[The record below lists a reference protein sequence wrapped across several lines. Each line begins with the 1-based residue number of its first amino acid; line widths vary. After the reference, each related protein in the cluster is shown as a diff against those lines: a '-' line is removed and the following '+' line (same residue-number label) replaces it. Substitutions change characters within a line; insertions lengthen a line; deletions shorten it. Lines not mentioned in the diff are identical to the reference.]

1 MITLNIHTIIL
12 AAGKG
17 TRMNTNLP
25 KVMQPLGGHTLIS
38 RVIKTAKTSSKKIS
52 VIVGHQKDQ
61 LKEHIASIDPTI
73 QTADQNEQL
82 GTAHAVKTASHL
94 IKDNEKVLI
103 LYGDVPL
110 IRNETIEELISS
122 EQECTLLS
130 MKLNDPTGYG
140 RIITNQENLAIRIIE
155 QKDASAEE
163 RKIQEVFTGI
173 LLIDGSLLKPVLEE
187 INNQNAA
194 NEYYLT
200 DLVEILYAKGVKIN
214 CIQANPAEVAGANNK
229 HELHELESILRKMSA
244 EKLLEQGITLLDAA
258 RIDVRGEVEAGKDCS
273 VDVNVIF
280 EGKVTL
286 GNNVT
291 IKSNVVLQDVS
302 IGDNTII
309 ESFSHLS
316 SAKVG
321 SNCNIGPYA
330 RLREGSE
337 ISNDVQIGN
346 FVETKK
352 TKLGDGAKANHLAY
366 LGDSE
371 IGDKTNIGAGTI
383 TCNYDG
389 TSKHKTTIGEGS
401 FIGTNSSLVA
411 PVNIGKGAYVGAGSV
426 ITKDVPD
433 ESLAIGR
440 GKQVTKEGWAK
451 NKK

>member
-1 MITLNIHTIIL
+1 MNIHTIIL

-17 TRMNTNLP
+17 IRMNTNLP
-25 KVMQPLGGHTLIS
+25 KVMQPLGGQTLIS
-38 RVIKTAKTSSKKIS
+38 HVIKTAKASSQNIT
-52 VIVGHQKDQ
+52 VIVGHQKDL
-61 LKEHIASIDPTI
+61 LKEHIASIDSSI

-94 IKDNEKVLI
+94 IKDDEKVLV

-110 IRNETIEELISS
+110 ISTQTIEALISS
-122 EQECTLLS
+122 GQECTLLS
-130 MKLNDPTGYG
+130 MELNDPTGYG
-140 RIITNQENLAIRIIE
+140 RIMTDDENQAMRIIE
-155 QKDASAEE
+155 QKDASEDE

-173 LLIDGSLLKPVLEE
+173 LLIDGSLLRPALDQ
-187 INNQNAA
+187 INNQNVA

-214 CIQANPAEVAGANNK
+214 CIQANPTEVLGANNK
-229 HELHELESILRKMSA
+229 HELHELETILRKMSA
-244 EKLLEQGITLLDAA
+244 EKLLEQGITLLDST
-258 RIDVRGEVEAGKDCS
+258 RVDVRGEVVAGKDCS

-286 GNNVT
+286 GENVT

-302 IGDNTII
+302 IGDDTII

-316 SAKVG
+316 SATVG

-337 ISNDVQIGN
+337 IGNHAKIGN

-366 LGDSE
+366 LGDAE
-371 IGDKTNIGAGTI
+371 IGSKTNIGAGTI

-389 TSKHKTTIGEGS
+389 TNKHKTTIGEES
-401 FIGTNSSLVA
+401 FVGTNSSLVA
-411 PVNIGKGAYVGAGSV
+411 PVNIGKGAYVGAGST

-433 ESLAIGR
+433 AALAVGR
-440 GKQVTKEGWAK
+440 GKQVIKEDWAK

>member
-1 MITLNIHTIIL
+1 MNIHTIIL

-38 RVIKTAKTSSKKIS
+38 HVIKTAKTNSKD
-52 VIVGHQKDQ
+52 VTVVVGHQKDL
-61 LKEHIASIDPTI
+61 LKEHIASIDPKI
-73 QTADQNEQL
+73 QTVDQNEQL
-82 GTAHAVKTASHL
+82 GTAHAVKTAAHL
-94 IKDNEKVLI
+94 IQDNEKVLV

-110 IRNETIEELISS
+110 ISNETIEALINTGG
-122 EQECTLLS
+122 ECTLLS
-130 MKLNDPTGYG
+130 MKPNDPTGYG
-140 RIITNQENLAIRIIE
+140 RIITNEENLALRIIE

-163 RKIQEVFTGI
+163 KKIQEVFTGI
-173 LLIDGSLLKPVLEE
+173 LLIDGSLLKPALDE

-194 NEYYLT
+194 NEFYLT
-200 DLVEILYAKGVKIN
+200 DLVEILSAKGVKIN
-214 CIQANPAEVAGANNK
+214 CIQADPAEVVGANNK
-229 HELHELESILRKMSA
+229 YELHELELILRKMSA
-244 EKLLEQGITLLDAA
+244 EKLLEQGITLIDTA

-286 GNNVT
+286 GDNVT

-302 IGDNTII
+302 IGDNSII
-309 ESFSHLS
+309 DSFSHLS
-316 SAKVG
+316 SATVG

-337 ISNDVQIGN
+337 IGNNAKVGN

-366 LGDSE
+366 LGDAD
-371 IGDKTNIGAGTI
+371 IGDRTNIGAGTI

-389 TSKHKTTIGEGS
+389 TNKHQTTIGKES

-411 PVNIGKGAYVGAGSV
+411 PVEIGKGAYVGAGSV

-433 ESLAIGR
+433 EALAVAR
-440 GKQVTKEGWAK
+440 GKQVTKEDWAK

>member
-1 MITLNIHTIIL
+1 LNIHTIIL
-12 AAGKG
+12 AAGQG
-17 TRMNTNLP
+17 IRMNTNLP
-25 KVMQPLGGHTLIS
+25 KVMQPLGGQTLIS
-38 RVIKTAKTSSKKIS
+38 HVINTAQQNSKNIT
-52 VIVGHQKDQ
+52 VVVGHQKAL
-61 LKEHIASIDPTI
+61 LKEHIATIDPQI
-73 QTADQNEQL
+73 QTTDQDDQL
-82 GTAHAVKTASHL
+82 GTAHAVKTVAHL
-94 IKDNEKVLI
+94 IQDDEKVLV

-110 IRNETIEELISS
+110 ISSATIKALVASG
-122 EQECTLLS
+122 QECALLS
-130 MKLNDPTGYG
+130 MILKDPTGYG
-140 RIITNQENLAIRIIE
+140 RIVTNEQDQALRIIE
-155 QKDASAEE
+155 QKDASVEE
-163 RKIQEVFTGI
+163 RLIQEVFTGI
-173 LLIDGSLLKPVLEE
+173 LLIDGSLLKSSLDD

-200 DLVEILYAKGVKIN
+200 DLVEILSGKGVKIK
-214 CIQANPAEVAGANNK
+214 CIQTNPTEVVGANNK
-229 HELHELESILRKMSA
+229 KELHELESILRNMSA
-244 EKLLEQGITLLDAA
+244 EKLLEQGITILDVT
-258 RIDVRGEVEAGKDCS
+258 RVDVRGEVEAGKDCS

-286 GNNVT
+286 GQNVT
-291 IKSNVVLQDVS
+291 IKSNVVLQNVS
-302 IGDNTII
+302 IGDNTTI

-316 SAKVG
+316 SATVG

-337 ISNDVQIGN
+337 IGDGAKIGN

-366 LGDSE
+366 LGDAE
-371 IGDKTNIGAGTI
+371 IGSNTNVGAGTI

-389 TSKHKTTIGEGS
+389 TNKHKTTIGDES

-433 ESLAIGR
+433 KALAVGR
-440 GKQVTKEGWAK
+440 GKQVIKEDWAK

>member
-1 MITLNIHTIIL
+1 
-12 AAGKG
+12 
-17 TRMNTNLP
+17 MNTNLP
-25 KVMQPLGGHTLIS
+25 KVMQPLGGQTLIS
-38 RVIKTAKTSSKKIS
+38 HVIKTAKASSQNIT
-52 VIVGHQKDQ
+52 VIVGHQKDL
-61 LKEHIASIDPTI
+61 LKEHIASIDSSI

-94 IKDNEKVLI
+94 IKDDEKVLV

-110 IRNETIEELISS
+110 ISTQTIEALISS

-130 MKLNDPTGYG
+130 MELNDPTGYG
-140 RIITNQENLAIRIIE
+140 RIMTDDENQAMRIIE
-155 QKDASAEE
+155 QKDASEDE

-173 LLIDGSLLKPVLEE
+173 LLIDGSLLRPALDQ
-187 INNQNAA
+187 INNQNVA

-214 CIQANPAEVAGANNK
+214 CIQANPTEVLGANNK
-229 HELHELESILRKMSA
+229 HELHELETILRKMSA
-244 EKLLEQGITLLDAA
+244 EKLLEQGITLLDST
-258 RIDVRGEVEAGKDCS
+258 RVDVRGEVVAGKDCS

-286 GNNVT
+286 GENVI

-302 IGDNTII
+302 IGDDTVI

-316 SAKVG
+316 SATVG

-337 ISNDVQIGN
+337 IGDNAKIGN

-366 LGDSE
+366 LGDAD
-371 IGDKTNIGAGTI
+371 IGSKTNIGAGTI

-389 TSKHKTTIGEGS
+389 ANKHQTTIGEES

-411 PVNIGKGAYVGAGSV
+411 PVNIGKGSYVGAGSV

-433 ESLAIGR
+433 EALAVGR
-440 GKQVTKEGWAK
+440 GKQVTKEDWAK

>member
-1 MITLNIHTIIL
+1 LNTHTIIL

-25 KVMQPLGGHTLIS
+25 KVMQPLGGMSLIEH
-38 RVIKTAKTSSKKIS
+38 VISTAQEISKKITV
-52 VIVGHQKDQ
+52 VIGHQKNL
-61 LKEHIASIDPTI
+61 LKEHLAEIDPIIETVN
-73 QTADQNEQL
+73 QENQL

-94 IKDNEKVLI
+94 IQDDEKVLI

-110 IRNETIEELISS
+110 ISNKTIQSLLDS
-122 EQECTLLS
+122 ENKCTLLS
-130 MKLNDPTGYG
+130 MILSDPTGYG
-140 RIITNQENLAIRIIE
+140 RIVSNEENLALKIIE
-155 QKDASAEE
+155 QKDASEDE
-163 RKIQEVFTGI
+163 RKIKEVFTGI
-173 LLIDGSLLKPVLEE
+173 LLIDGSLLRPALEE

-200 DLVEILYAKGVKIN
+200 DLVEILSAKGVKIN
-214 CIQANPAEVAGANNK
+214 CIQANPIEVLGANNK
-229 HELHELESILRKMSA
+229 YELHELESIFRKMSA
-244 EKLLEQGITLLDAA
+244 EKLLDQGVTLLDKT
-258 RIDVRGEVEAGKDCS
+258 RVDVRGKVIAGKDCTI
-273 VDVNVIF
+273 DVNVIL
-280 EGKVTL
+280 EGDVTL
-286 GNNVT
+286 GDNVS

-316 SAKVG
+316 FAKVG

-337 ISNDVQIGN
+337 IGDSAKIGN

-352 TKLGDGAKANHLAY
+352 TKLGNGAKANHLAY
-366 LGDSE
+366 LGDAN
-371 IGDKTNIGAGTI
+371 IGDKTNVGAGTI

-389 TSKHKTTIGEGS
+389 TNKYKTTIGEDS

-433 ESLAIGR
+433 EALAVGR
-440 GKQVTKEGWAK
+440 GKQVIKEDWAK

>member
-1 MITLNIHTIIL
+1 LNIHTIIL

-25 KVMQPLGGHTLIS
+25 KVMQPLGGHTLIYH
-38 RVIKTAKTSSKKIS
+38 VIKTAKKNSKNTT
-52 VIVGHQKDQ
+52 VVVGHQKDL
-61 LKEHIASIDPTI
+61 LKEHIASIDSNI
-73 QTADQNEQL
+73 QTADQDDQL
-82 GTAHAVKTASHL
+82 GTAHAVKTAAHL
-94 IKDNEKVLI
+94 IKEDERVLV

-110 IRNETIEELISS
+110 ISHKTIEALIESG
-122 EQECTLLS
+122 QECTLLA
-130 MKLNDPTGYG
+130 MKLADPTGYG
-140 RIITNQENLAIRIIE
+140 RIVTNEQNLALRIIE
-155 QKDASAEE
+155 QKDASEDE
-163 RKIQEVFTGI
+163 RKIQDVFTGI
-173 LLIDGSLLKPVLEE
+173 LLIDGGLLLSALDE

-200 DLVEILYAKGVKIN
+200 DLVEILSTKGVKIN
-214 CIQANPAEVAGANNK
+214 CIQADPTEVLGANNK
-229 HELHELESILRKMSA
+229 HELHQLESILRKMSA
-244 EKLLEQGITLLDAA
+244 EKLLKQGITLLDAT
-258 RIDVRGEVEAGKDCS
+258 RVDVRGEVEAGKDCS

-280 EGKVTL
+280 EGKVSL
-286 GNNVT
+286 GENVT
-291 IKSNVVLQDVS
+291 IKSNVVLQDVY
-302 IGDNTII
+302 IGDNSII

-316 SAKVG
+316 SATVG
-321 SNCNIGPYA
+321 SNCSIGPYA

-337 ISNDVQIGN
+337 IGDNAKIGN

-366 LGDSE
+366 LGDAE

-389 TSKHKTTIGEGS
+389 ANKHKTTIGEES

-433 ESLAIGR
+433 EALAVGR
-440 GKQVTKEGWAK
+440 GKQVTKEDWAK

>member
-1 MITLNIHTIIL
+1 MNIHTIIL

-38 RVIKTAKTSSKKIS
+38 HVIKTAKKNSKNIT
-52 VIVGHQKDQ
+52 VVVGHQKDL
-61 LKEHIASIDPTI
+61 LKEHIASIDSNI
-73 QTADQNEQL
+73 QTADQDDQL
-82 GTAHAVKTASHL
+82 GTAHAVKAAAHL
-94 IKDNEKVLI
+94 IKEDERVLV

-110 IRNETIEELISS
+110 ISHKTIEALIKSG
-122 EQECTLLS
+122 QECTLLA
-130 MKLNDPTGYG
+130 MKLADPTGYG
-140 RIITNQENLAIRIIE
+140 RIVTNEQNLALRIIE
-155 QKDASAEE
+155 QKDASEDE
-163 RKIQEVFTGI
+163 RKIQDVFTGI
-173 LLIDGSLLKPVLEE
+173 LLIDGGLLRSALDE

-200 DLVEILYAKGVKIN
+200 DLVEILSTKGVKIN
-214 CIQANPAEVAGANNK
+214 CIQADQTEVLGANNK
-229 HELHELESILRKMSA
+229 YELHELESILRKMSA
-244 EKLLEQGITLLDAA
+244 EKLLEQGITLLDAT
-258 RIDVRGEVEAGKDCS
+258 RVDVRGEVEAGKDCS

-280 EGKVTL
+280 EGKVSL
-286 GNNVT
+286 GENVT

-302 IGDNTII
+302 IGDNSIV

-316 SAKVG
+316 SATVG
-321 SNCNIGPYA
+321 SNCSIGPYA

-337 ISNDVQIGN
+337 IGDNAKIGN

-366 LGDSE
+366 LGDAE

-389 TSKHKTTIGEGS
+389 TNKHKTTIGEES

-433 ESLAIGR
+433 EALAVGR
-440 GKQVTKEGWAK
+440 GKQVTKEDWAK

>member
-1 MITLNIHTIIL
+1 MNIHTIIL

-38 RVIKTAKTSSKKIS
+38 HVIKTAQKNSKKIT
-52 VIVGHQKDQ
+52 VVVGHQKDL
-61 LKEHIASIDPTI
+61 LKEHIINIDPQI
-73 QTADQNEQL
+73 QTADQNDQL
-82 GTAHAVKTASHL
+82 GTAHAVKTAEDM
-94 IKDNEKVLI
+94 IKQDERVLV

-110 IRNETIEELISS
+110 IRSKTIKALINSG
-122 EQECTLLS
+122 QECTLLS
-130 MKLNDPTGYG
+130 MKLKEPTGYG
-140 RIITNQENLAIRIIE
+140 RIITDEQNLALRIVE
-155 QKDASAEE
+155 QKDASEDE

-173 LLIDGSLLKPVLEE
+173 LLIDGSLLKSSLNK

-200 DLVEILYAKGVKIN
+200 DLVEILSEKGVRIN
-214 CIQANPAEVAGANNK
+214 CIQADPDEVLGANNK
-229 HELHELESILRKMSA
+229 LELHELESILRKMSA
-244 EKLLEQGITLLDAA
+244 EKLLEKGITLLDAS
-258 RIDVRGEVEAGKDCS
+258 RVDVRGQVEAGKDCS
-273 VDVNVIF
+273 IDVNVIL

-286 GNNVT
+286 GDNVT

-302 IGDNTII
+302 IGDNSMI

-316 SAKVG
+316 SASVG
-321 SNCNIGPYA
+321 ANCNIGPYA

-337 ISNDVQIGN
+337 IGDNARIGN

-366 LGDSE
+366 LGDAE
-371 IGDKTNIGAGTI
+371 IGDKTNVGAGTI

-389 TSKHKTTIGEGS
+389 ANKHKTTIGKES

-411 PVNIGKGAYVGAGSV
+411 PVNIGEGAYVGAGSV
-426 ITKDVPD
+426 ITKDVPNNA
-433 ESLAIGR
+433 LAVGR
-440 GKQVTKEGWAK
+440 GKQVIKEDWAK

>member
-1 MITLNIHTIIL
+1 MNIHTIIL

-38 RVIKTAKTSSKKIS
+38 HVIKTAQKNSKKIT
-52 VIVGHQKDQ
+52 VVVGHQKDL
-61 LKEHIASIDPTI
+61 LKEHIINIDPQI
-73 QTADQNEQL
+73 QTADQNDQL
-82 GTAHAVKTASHL
+82 GTAHAVKTAEDM
-94 IKDNEKVLI
+94 IKQDERVLV

-110 IRNETIEELISS
+110 ISSKTIKALINSG
-122 EQECTLLS
+122 QECTLLS
-130 MKLNDPTGYG
+130 MKLKEPTGYG
-140 RIITNQENLAIRIIE
+140 RIITDEQNLALRIVE
-155 QKDASAEE
+155 QKDASEDE

-173 LLIDGSLLKPVLEE
+173 LLIDGSLLKSSLNK

-200 DLVEILYAKGVKIN
+200 DLVEILSEKGVRIN
-214 CIQANPAEVAGANNK
+214 CIQADPDEVLGANNK
-229 HELHELESILRKMSA
+229 LELHELESILRKMSA
-244 EKLLEQGITLLDAA
+244 EKLLEKGITLLDAS
-258 RIDVRGEVEAGKDCS
+258 RVDVRGQVEAGKDCS
-273 VDVNVIF
+273 IDVNVIL

-286 GNNVT
+286 GDNVT

-302 IGDNTII
+302 IGDNSTI

-316 SAKVG
+316 SASVG
-321 SNCNIGPYA
+321 ANCNIGPYA

-337 ISNDVQIGN
+337 IGDNARIGN

-366 LGDSE
+366 LGDAE
-371 IGDKTNIGAGTI
+371 IGDKTNVGAGTI

-389 TSKHKTTIGEGS
+389 ANKHKTTIGKES

-411 PVNIGKGAYVGAGSV
+411 PVNIGEGAYVGAGSV
-426 ITKDVPD
+426 ITKDVPNNA
-433 ESLAIGR
+433 LAVGR
-440 GKQVTKEGWAK
+440 GKQVIKEDWAK

>member
-1 MITLNIHTIIL
+1 
-12 AAGKG
+12 
-17 TRMNTNLP
+17 MNTNLP
-25 KVMQPLGGHTLIS
+25 KVMQPLGGQTLIS
-38 RVIKTAKTSSKKIS
+38 HVINTAQQNSKNIT
-52 VIVGHQKDQ
+52 VVVGHQKAL
-61 LKEHIASIDPTI
+61 LKEHIATIDPQI
-73 QTADQNEQL
+73 QTTDQDDQL
-82 GTAHAVKTASHL
+82 GTAHAVKTVAHL
-94 IKDNEKVLI
+94 IQDDEKVLV

-110 IRNETIEELISS
+110 ISSATIKALVASG
-122 EQECTLLS
+122 QECALLS
-130 MKLNDPTGYG
+130 MILKDPTGYG
-140 RIITNQENLAIRIIE
+140 RIVTNEQDQALRIIE
-155 QKDASAEE
+155 QKDASVEE
-163 RKIQEVFTGI
+163 RLIQEVFTGI
-173 LLIDGSLLKPVLEE
+173 LLIDGSLLKSSLDD

-200 DLVEILYAKGVKIN
+200 DLVEILSGKGVKIK
-214 CIQANPAEVAGANNK
+214 CIQTNPTEVVGANNK
-229 HELHELESILRKMSA
+229 KELHELESILRNMSA
-244 EKLLEQGITLLDAA
+244 EKLLEQGITILDVT
-258 RIDVRGEVEAGKDCS
+258 RVDVRGEVEAGKDCS

-286 GNNVT
+286 GQNVT
-291 IKSNVVLQDVS
+291 IKSNVVLQNVS
-302 IGDNTII
+302 IGDNTTI

-316 SAKVG
+316 SATVG

-337 ISNDVQIGN
+337 IGDGAKIGN

-366 LGDSE
+366 LGDAE
-371 IGDKTNIGAGTI
+371 IGSNTNVGAGTI

-389 TSKHKTTIGEGS
+389 TNKHKTTIGDES

-433 ESLAIGR
+433 KALAVGR
-440 GKQVTKEGWAK
+440 GKQVIKEDWAK

>member
-1 MITLNIHTIIL
+1 LKTHTIIL

-25 KVMQPLGGHTLIS
+25 KVMQPLGGMSLIEH
-38 RVIKTAKTSSKKIS
+38 VISTAQEISKKITV
-52 VIVGHQKDQ
+52 VIGHQRNL
-61 LKEHIASIDPTI
+61 LKEHLGEIDSTI
-73 QTADQNEQL
+73 ETVNQENQL

-94 IKDNEKVLI
+94 IQDDEKVLI

-110 IRNETIEELISS
+110 ISNETIQSLLDS
-122 EQECTLLS
+122 ENKCTLLS
-130 MKLNDPTGYG
+130 MILSDPTGYG
-140 RIITNQENLAIRIIE
+140 RIVSNEENLALKIIE
-155 QKDASAEE
+155 QKDASEDE
-163 RKIQEVFTGI
+163 RKIKEAFTGI
-173 LLIDGSLLKPVLEE
+173 LLIDGSLLRPALEE

-200 DLVEILYAKGVKIN
+200 DLVEILSSKGVKIN
-214 CIQANPAEVAGANNK
+214 CIQANPTEVLGANDK
-229 HELHELESILRKMSA
+229 HELHKLESILRKMGA
-244 EKLLEQGITLLDAA
+244 EKLLDQGVTLLDAN
-258 RIDVRGEVEAGKDCS
+258 RVDVRGKVIAGKDCTI
-273 VDVNVIF
+273 DVNVIL
-280 EGKVTL
+280 EGDVTL
-286 GNNVT
+286 GDNVS
-291 IKSNVVLQDVS
+291 IKSNVVLQNVS
-302 IGDNTII
+302 IGDNSII

-316 SAKVG
+316 SASVG

-337 ISNDVQIGN
+337 IGDSAKIGN

-366 LGDSE
+366 LGDAN
-371 IGDKTNIGAGTI
+371 IGDKTNVGAGTI

-389 TSKHKTTIGEGS
+389 TNKHKTTIGNDT

-433 ESLAIGR
+433 EALAVGR
-440 GKQVTKEGWAK
+440 GKQVIKEDWAK

>member
-1 MITLNIHTIIL
+1 
-12 AAGKG
+12 
-17 TRMNTNLP
+17 
-25 KVMQPLGGHTLIS
+25 MQPLGGQTLIS
-38 RVIKTAKTSSKKIS
+38 HVIKTAKASSQNTT
-52 VIVGHQKDQ
+52 VIVGHQKDL
-61 LKEHIASIDPTI
+61 LKEHIASIDSSI

-94 IKDNEKVLI
+94 IKDDEKVLV

-110 IRNETIEELISS
+110 ISTQTIEALISS
-122 EQECTLLS
+122 GQECTLLS
-130 MKLNDPTGYG
+130 MELNDPTGYG
-140 RIITNQENLAIRIIE
+140 RIMTDDENQAMRIIE
-155 QKDASAEE
+155 QKDASEDE
-163 RKIQEVFTGI
+163 RKIQNVFTGI
-173 LLIDGSLLKPVLEE
+173 LLIDGSLLRPALDE
-187 INNQNAA
+187 INNQNVA

-214 CIQANPAEVAGANNK
+214 CIQANPTEVLGANNK
-229 HELHELESILRKMSA
+229 HELHELETILRKMSA
-244 EKLLEQGITLLDAA
+244 EKLLEQGITLLDST
-258 RIDVRGEVEAGKDCS
+258 RVDVRGEVVAGKDCS

-286 GNNVT
+286 GENVI

-302 IGDNTII
+302 IGDDTII

-316 SAKVG
+316 SATVG

-337 ISNDVQIGN
+337 IGDNAKIGN

-366 LGDSE
+366 LGDAD
-371 IGDKTNIGAGTI
+371 IGSKTNIGAGTI

-389 TSKHKTTIGEGS
+389 ANKHQTTIGEES

-411 PVNIGKGAYVGAGSV
+411 PVNIGKGSYVGAGSV

-433 ESLAIGR
+433 DALAVGR
-440 GKQVTKEGWAK
+440 GKQVTKEDWAK

>member
-1 MITLNIHTIIL
+1 MNIHTIIL

-25 KVMQPLGGHTLIS
+25 KVMQPLGGQTLIS
-38 RVIKTAKTSSKKIS
+38 HVIKTAKVSSKDITI
-52 VIVGHQKDQ
+52 IVGHQKDL
-61 LKEHIASIDPTI
+61 LKEHIASIDPNI
-73 QTADQNEQL
+73 QTTEQNEQL
-82 GTAHAVKTASHL
+82 GTAHAVKKASHL
-94 IKDNEKVLI
+94 IKDDEKVLI

-110 IRNETIEELISS
+110 ISSETIETLINSG
-122 EQECTLLS
+122 QDCTLLS

-140 RIITNQENLAIRIIE
+140 RIMTDDENLATRIIE
-155 QKDASAEE
+155 QKDASEDE

-173 LLIDGSLLKPVLEE
+173 LLINGSLLRPALDE

-194 NEYYLT
+194 NEFYLT
-200 DLVEILYAKGVKIN
+200 DLVEILSSKGVKIN
-214 CIQANPAEVAGANNK
+214 CIQANPIEVLGANNK
-229 HELHELESILRKMSA
+229 NELHELESILRKMSA
-244 EKLLEQGITLLDAA
+244 EKLLQKGITLLDAT
-258 RIDVRGEVEAGKDCS
+258 RVDVRGEVEAGKDCS

-280 EGKVTL
+280 EGSVTL
-286 GNNVT
+286 GENVT

-302 IGDNTII
+302 IGDNSVI

-316 SAKVG
+316 SATVG

-337 ISNDVQIGN
+337 IGNNAKIGN

-352 TKLGDGAKANHLAY
+352 IKLGDGAKANHLAY
-366 LGDSE
+366 LGDAD
-371 IGDKTNIGAGTI
+371 IGSKTNIGAGTI

-389 TSKHKTTIGEGS
+389 TNKHQTTIGEES

-433 ESLAIGR
+433 EALAVGR
-440 GKQVTKEGWAK
+440 GKQVTKEDWAK

>member
-1 MITLNIHTIIL
+1 MNIHTIIL

-38 RVIKTAKTSSKKIS
+38 HVIKTAQKNSKKIT
-52 VIVGHQKDQ
+52 VVVGHQKDL
-61 LKEHIASIDPTI
+61 LKEHIINIDPQI
-73 QTADQNEQL
+73 QTADQNDQL
-82 GTAHAVKTASHL
+82 GTAHAVKTAEDM
-94 IKDNEKVLI
+94 IEKDERVLV

-110 IRNETIEELISS
+110 ISSKTIKALINSG
-122 EQECTLLS
+122 QECTLLS
-130 MKLNDPTGYG
+130 MKLKDPTGYG
-140 RIITNQENLAIRIIE
+140 RIITNEQNLAIRIIE
-155 QKDASAEE
+155 QKDASEDE

-173 LLIDGSLLKPVLEE
+173 LLIDGSLLKSSLNK

-200 DLVEILYAKGVKIN
+200 DLVEILSEKGVRIN
-214 CIQANPAEVAGANNK
+214 CIQTDPDEVLGANNK
-229 HELHELESILRKMSA
+229 LELHGLESILRKMSA
-244 EKLLEQGITLLDAA
+244 EKLLEQGITLLDAS
-258 RIDVRGEVEAGKDCS
+258 RVDVRGEVEAGKDCS
-273 VDVNVIF
+273 IDVNVIL

-286 GNNVT
+286 GDNVT
-291 IKSNVVLQDVS
+291 IKSNVVLQDVN
-302 IGDNTII
+302 IGDNSTI

-316 SAKVG
+316 SASVG
-321 SNCNIGPYA
+321 ANCDIGPYA

-337 ISNDVQIGN
+337 IGDNAKIGN

-366 LGDSE
+366 LGDAE
-371 IGDKTNIGAGTI
+371 IGDKTNVGAGTI

-389 TSKHKTTIGEGS
+389 TDKHKTTIGKES

-411 PVNIGKGAYVGAGSV
+411 PVNIGEGAYVGAGSV
-426 ITKDVPD
+426 ITKDVPND
-433 ESLAIGR
+433 ALAVGR
-440 GKQVTKEGWAK
+440 GKQVIKEDWAK

>member
-1 MITLNIHTIIL
+1 MNIHTIIL

-17 TRMNTNLP
+17 IRMNTNLP
-25 KVMQPLGGHTLIS
+25 KVMQPLGGQSLIS
-38 RVIKTAKTSSKKIS
+38 HVIKTAKASSKNIT
-52 VIVGHQKDQ
+52 VIVGHQKNL
-61 LKEHIASIDPTI
+61 LKEHIASIDPGI

-94 IKDNEKVLI
+94 IKGDEKVLV

-110 IRNETIEELISS
+110 ISTQTIEALISS
-122 EQECTLLS
+122 GQECTLLS
-130 MKLNDPTGYG
+130 MELNDPTGYG
-140 RIITNQENLAIRIIE
+140 RIMTDEENQAMRIIE
-155 QKDASAEE
+155 QKDASEDE
-163 RKIQEVFTGI
+163 RKIQEVFTGT
-173 LLIDGSLLKPVLEE
+173 LLIDGSLLRSALDE

-214 CIQANPAEVAGANNK
+214 CIQANPIEVLGANNK
-229 HELHELESILRKMSA
+229 HELHELESILRKMST
-244 EKLLEQGITLLDAA
+244 EKLLQQGITLLDAT
-258 RIDVRGEVEAGKDCS
+258 RVDVRGEVVAGKDCS

-286 GNNVT
+286 GENVT
-291 IKSNVVLQDVS
+291 IKSNVFLSNVS
-302 IGDNTII
+302 IGDNSTI

-316 SAKVG
+316 SALVG

-337 ISNDVQIGN
+337 IGNDVQIGN

-366 LGDSE
+366 LGDAD
-371 IGDKTNIGAGTI
+371 IGSKTNIGAGTI

-389 TSKHKTTIGEGS
+389 TNKHKTTIGEES

-411 PVNIGKGAYVGAGSV
+411 PVNIGKGAYVGAGST

-433 ESLAIGR
+433 EALAVGR
-440 GKQVTKEGWAK
+440 SKQAIKEDWAK